1 MLNIFLNEFI
11 GIYIR
16 IYAYWLIDR
25 SGVNRERSRSTE
37 NDSPD
42 ILPPVRF
49 CCTYRTENGIEAH
62 GVLCTWPEEA
72 VLMIGRGI
80 PIKVEFADKADT
92 DGRYVPIA
100 KHVYADFK
108 AFPEIVAQQT
118 AIDTLRLAS
127 C

>member
-1 MLNIFLNEFI
+1 MLNIFLKEFI
-11 GIYIR
+11 EIHTKIYVYR
-16 IYAYWLIDR
+16 SIDC
-25 SGVNRERSRSTE
+25 SVANQERSRSTE
-37 NDSPD
+37 SDIPD
-42 ILPPVRF
+42 ILPPIRF

-62 GVLCTWPEEA
+62 RVLCIWPEEA

-80 PIKVEFADKADT
+80 PIKVEFADEADT

-108 AFPEIVAQQT
+108 EFPDIVAQQT